1 MGATPPA
8 RPGRRRLALASV
20 AVTVLA
26 AAGGLAW
33 LGWSRSPAI
42 VATPD
47 QNVLLVT
54 LDTLRADALGSY
66 GGAAATPVLDRLAR
80 RGVRFDFAHA
90 HAVVTLPSHASIL
103 TGRFPFEHGVRDN
116 TGYRLAGTMPTLATL
131 LRAQGF
137 ATGAFVSAFVLDSR
151 FGLDAGFDVYD
162 DRFQHSDAPTDI
174 AIPERRGEE
183 VVARA
188 RAWLSSQT
196 GRWFAWVHLFDPHA
210 PYAPPPPF
218 DAEYAGRPYL
228 GEVAYTDHV
237 LGPLVADVER
247 RSDRPTLVIATADHG
262 EALGD
267 HGEITHGLFAYE
279 PTLRVPLIVAQL
291 GGGRTPREAARA
303 SRAPVHHVDIL
314 PTVLDLLGLAAPAGL
329 PGQSLLDA
337 REDDRTRASYFE
349 AMTTAL
355 NRGWAPLSGVLVGRE
370 KLIDLPIPELYD
382 LGADPREERNLY
394 DVAPDR
400 RRVLEARLRGLAVR
414 LPGSRQAEPPEVVD
428 RLRALGYITGEVPSR
443 STYTEDDDPKR
454 LVDIE
459 RQLHEGVAQIEQGR
473 LAEAQATYRR
483 VLAARPDIPVAYR
496 HLAFVHW
503 QAGDPAGAIAVLR
516 EALQRG
522 LGGRALR
529 AQLGT
534 YLAETGSPGE
544 AVALLQDLEGGD
556 APDLDGVNALGI
568 AYARA
573 GRTREA
579 LAVFDRVLAVDPDN
593 AMALQNA
600 GSALLAQGQVEAARV
615 RFQRAVTA
623 DPTLARAHTGLGVA
637 EQRLGRREAAI
648 DAWRRAVALDP
659 REFDALYNLALA
671 LLDAGNRR
679 EAQPVVDRFVR
690 EAPRALYAAEIE
702 DLRRTLARP

>member
-1 MGATPPA
+1 M
-8 RPGRRRLALASV
+8 
-20 AVTVLA
+20 LA
-26 AAGGLAW
+26 AAAALGW
-33 LGWSRSPAI
+33 LGWSRSPAL

-54 LDTLRADALGSY
+54 IDTLRADALGGY
-66 GGAAATPVLDRLAR
+66 GGAAATPVLDGLAR
-80 RGVRFDFAHA
+80 RGLRFDFAHA

-103 TGRFPFEHGVRDN
+103 TGRFPFEHGIRDN
-116 TGYRLAGTMPTLATL
+116 TGYRLAPGTPTLATL

-162 DRFQHSDAPTDI
+162 DRLRTSDAPTDI

-188 RAWLSSQT
+188 RAWLATQQ

-210 PYAPPPPF
+210 PYAPPPLF
-218 DAEYAGRPYL
+218 DAAYAGRPYL
-228 GEVAYTDHV
+228 GEVAYVDHV
-237 LGPLVADVER
+237 LGPLVADLER
-247 RSDRPTLVIATADHG
+247 LADRPTLVVATADHG

-291 GGGRTPREAARA
+291 GGGRVPRDVAR
-303 SRAPVHHVDIL
+303 SSQAPVSHVDIL
-314 PTVLDLLGLAAPAGL
+314 PTVLGLLGLAPPPGL
-329 PGQSLLDA
+329 PGRSLLDA

-382 LGADPREERNLY
+382 LEADPREARNLY
-394 DVAPDR
+394 DAAPDR
-400 RRVLEARLRGLAVR
+400 RRVLEARLRGLGATP
-414 LPGSRQAEPPEVVD
+414 PGSRQAEPREVVE
-428 RLRALGYITGEVPSR
+428 RLQALGYVSGEAPQR
-443 STYTEDDDPKR
+443 TTYTEEDDPKR

-459 RQLHEGVAQIEQGR
+459 RQIHEGVAQIEQGR
-473 LAEAQATYRR
+473 LAEARATYRR

-516 EALQRG
+516 EAFGRG
-522 LGGRALR
+522 LASRALR

-534 YLAETGSPGE
+534 YLAEAGSPGE
-544 AVALLQDLEGGD
+544 AIALLEDLEREEV
-556 APDLDGVNALGI
+556 PDLDSANALGI

-579 LAVFDRVLAVDPDN
+579 LAVFDRVLAADPDN
-593 AMALQNA
+593 AIALQNA
-600 GSALLAQGQVEAARV
+600 GSALLAQGHVEAARE
-615 RFQRAVTA
+615 RFLKAVAA
-623 DPTLARAHTGLGVA
+623 DPALARAYTGLGVA
-637 EQRLGRREAAI
+637 EQRAGRREAAI
-648 DAWRRAVALDP
+648 DAWRRAVGLDA
-659 REFDALYNLALA
+659 REFDALYNLAVA
-671 LLDAGNRR
+671 LLDAERPE
-679 EAQPVVDRFVR
+679 EARPVAERFVR
-690 EAPRALYAAEIE
+690 EAPGALYAAEIE
-702 DLRRTLARP
+702 ELRRVLR

>member
-1 MGATPPA
+1 MLVSA
-8 RPGRRRLALASV
+8 
-20 AVTVLA
+20 AVVTLS
-26 AAGGLAW
+26 AAGVLAW
-33 LGWSRSPAI
+33 LGWKRSPI
-42 VATPD
+42 LVPTPD

-66 GGAAATPVLDRLAR
+66 GGAATTPVLDGLAH

-103 TGRFPFEHGVRDN
+103 TGRFPFEHGIRDN
-116 TGYRLAGTMPTLATL
+116 TGYRLPPRMPTLATL

-162 DRFQHSDAPTDI
+162 DRLRSSDAPTDI

-188 RAWLSSQT
+188 RAWLATQK

-218 DAEYAGRPYL
+218 DAAYAGRPYL

-247 RSDRPTLVIATADHG
+247 LADRPTLVVATADHG

-279 PTLRVPLIVAQL
+279 PTLRVPLIVAQV
-291 GGGRTPREAARA
+291 GGGRASRGAAR
-303 SRAPVHHVDIL
+303 SSPAPVRHVDIL
-314 PTVLDLLGLAAPAGL
+314 PTVLGLLGLTPPPGL
-329 PGQSLLDA
+329 PGRSLLDTG
-337 REDDRTRASYFE
+337 EDDRRRASYFE

-355 NRGWAPLSGVLVGRE
+355 NRGWAPLSGVLVGHE

-382 LGADPREERNLY
+382 LAADPHETRNLY
-394 DVAPDR
+394 DAAPDR
-400 RRVLEARLRGLAVR
+400 RRMLEARLRGLGATP
-414 LPGSRQAEPPEVVD
+414 PGSRQAEPPEVVE
-428 RLRALGYITGEVPSR
+428 RLQALGYVSGEAPPR
-443 STYTEDDDPKR
+443 RTYTDADDPKR

-459 RQLHEGVAQIEQGR
+459 RQIHEGVAQIEQGR

-503 QAGDPAGAIAVLR
+503 QAGDPTGAIAVLR
-516 EALQRG
+516 EAFRRG
-522 LGGRALR
+522 LGSRALR

-534 YLAETGSPGE
+534 YLAETGSPGD
-544 AVALLQDLEGGD
+544 AIQLLQDLERD
-556 APDLDGVNALGI
+556 EAPDLDGANALGI

-573 GRTREA
+573 GRPREA
-579 LAVFDRVLAVDPDN
+579 LAVFDGVLAVDPDN

-600 GSALLAQGQVEAARV
+600 GSALLAQGRVEAARE
-615 RFQRAVTA
+615 RFLKAVAA
-623 DPTLARAHTGLGVA
+623 DPTLARAFTGLGVA
-637 EQRLGRREAAI
+637 EQRAGRHQAAI

-659 REFDALYNLALA
+659 REFDALYNLAVA
-671 LLDAGNRR
+671 LLDAEKPE
-679 EAQPVVDRFVR
+679 EARPLAERFVR
-690 EAPRALYAAEIE
+690 EAPAALYAAEVE
-702 DLRRTLARP
+702 ALRRAFR